1 MRAKNDCTDSLD
13 LYVSSGAEPP
23 LFMGDVLSKRPAT
36 VKVKRSPRFRK
47 ELYLMTPMIRVAAA
61 LVVFFA
67 LTGCQAMTGRTA
79 GRNIDDLTIT
89 TSVKAR
95 LVADKLSNFT
105 RIDVDT
111 VNAVVSLNGLVESED
126 EKRRA
131 EDIASLV
138 DGVKQIVNDLQV
150 QKEPAPKSE

>member
-1 MRAKNDCTDSLD
+1 
-13 LYVSSGAEPP
+13 
-23 LFMGDVLSKRPAT
+23 
-36 VKVKRSPRFRK
+36 
-47 ELYLMTPMIRVAAA
+47 MTSMIRVAVL
-61 LVVFFA
+61 LVVLFA
-67 LTGCQAMTGRTA
+67 VTGCQTLTGRTA

-95 LVADKLSNFT
+95 LVADRLSNFT

-111 VNAVVSLNGLVESED
+111 VNAVVSLTGLVESEF

-138 DGVKQIVNDLQV
+138 DGVEKVVNDLQV
-150 QKEPAPKSE
+150 QKEPAPKSD

>member
-1 MRAKNDCTDSLD
+1 
-13 LYVSSGAEPP
+13 
-23 LFMGDVLSKRPAT
+23 
-36 VKVKRSPRFRK
+36 
-47 ELYLMTPMIRVAAA
+47 MTSMIRVAVL
-61 LVVFFA
+61 LVVVFA
-67 LTGCQAMTGRTA
+67 VTGCQALTGRTA

-89 TSVKAR
+89 ASVKAR

-111 VNAVVSLNGLVESED
+111 VNAVVSLTGLVESEF

-138 DGVKQIVNDLQV
+138 EGVENIINDLQV
-150 QKEPAPKSE
+150 QKEPAAKSE

>member
-1 MRAKNDCTDSLD
+1 MRSMIAVL
-13 LYVSSGAEPP
+13 LGA
-23 LFMGDVLSKRPAT
+23 LFAV
-36 VKVKRSPRFRK
+36 
-47 ELYLMTPMIRVAAA
+47 
-61 LVVFFA
+61 
-67 LTGCQAMTGRTA
+67 TGCQAMTGRTA
-79 GRNIDDLTIT
+79 GRNLDDLTIT

-111 VNAVVSLNGLVESED
+111 VNAVVSLTGLVESEF

-131 EDIASLV
+131 EDIASFV

>member
-1 MRAKNDCTDSLD
+1 
-13 LYVSSGAEPP
+13 
-23 LFMGDVLSKRPAT
+23 
-36 VKVKRSPRFRK
+36 
-47 ELYLMTPMIRVAAA
+47 
-61 LVVFFA
+61 
-67 LTGCQAMTGRTA
+67 MTGRTA

>member
-1 MRAKNDCTDSLD
+1 
-13 LYVSSGAEPP
+13 
-23 LFMGDVLSKRPAT
+23 
-36 VKVKRSPRFRK
+36 
-47 ELYLMTPMIRVAAA
+47 MTPMIRVAAA
-61 LVVFFA
+61 LVVLFA

>member
-1 MRAKNDCTDSLD
+1 
-13 LYVSSGAEPP
+13 
-23 LFMGDVLSKRPAT
+23 
-36 VKVKRSPRFRK
+36 
-47 ELYLMTPMIRVAAA
+47 MTSMIRVAA
-61 LVVFFA
+61 LLLMLFV
-67 LTGCQAMTGRTA
+67 LTACQAMTGRTA

-95 LVADKLSNFT
+95 LVADKLSNLT

-111 VNAVVSLNGLVESED
+111 VNAVVSLTGLVESEF

-138 DGVKQIVNDLQV
+138 DGVNQIVNDLQV
-150 QKEPAPKSE
+150 QKAPATKSE

>member
-1 MRAKNDCTDSLD
+1 
-13 LYVSSGAEPP
+13 
-23 LFMGDVLSKRPAT
+23 
-36 VKVKRSPRFRK
+36 
-47 ELYLMTPMIRVAAA
+47 MTSIIRVAAA
-61 LVVFFA
+61 LITYSRR
-67 LTGCQAMTGRTA
+67 LPGYDRRTA

-89 TSVKAR
+89 ASVKAR

-111 VNAVVSLNGLVESED
+111 VNAIVSLTGMVESEH

-138 DGVKQIVNDLQV
+138 EGVKKIINDLQV
-150 QKEPAPKSE
+150 QKEPAPKPE

>member
-1 MRAKNDCTDSLD
+1 MASIIRLT
-13 LYVSSGAEPP
+13 
-23 LFMGDVLSKRPAT
+23 VL
-36 VKVKRSPRFRK
+36 
-47 ELYLMTPMIRVAAA
+47 
-61 LVVFFA
+61 LVVLFT

-89 TSVKAR
+89 ASVKAR
-95 LVADKLSNFT
+95 LVADKLSNLT

-111 VNAVVSLNGLVESED
+111 VNGVVSLTGLVESEF

-138 DGVKQIVNDLQV
+138 DGVEKIVNDLQV
-150 QKEPAPKSE
+150 QKAPEPKRE

>member
-1 MRAKNDCTDSLD
+1 
-13 LYVSSGAEPP
+13 
-23 LFMGDVLSKRPAT
+23 
-36 VKVKRSPRFRK
+36 
-47 ELYLMTPMIRVAAA
+47 MTSMIRVAVL
-61 LVVFFA
+61 LVAFFA
-67 LTGCQAMTGRTA
+67 VNGCQAMTGRTA

-89 TSVKAR
+89 ASVKAR
-95 LVADKLSNFT
+95 LVADKPSNLT

-111 VNAVVSLNGLVESED
+111 VNAVVSLTGLVESEFD
-126 EKRRA
+126 KRRA

>member
-1 MRAKNDCTDSLD
+1 MIPT
-13 LYVSSGAEPP
+13 
-23 LFMGDVLSKRPAT
+23 
-36 VKVKRSPRFRK
+36 
-47 ELYLMTPMIRVAAA
+47 IRVAAA
-61 LVVFFA
+61 LVVLFA
-67 LTGCQAMTGRTA
+67 LNACQAMTGRTA

-111 VNAVVSLNGLVESED
+111 VNAVVSLNGLVKSEH

-138 DGVKQIVNDLQV
+138 EGVEKIINDLQV

>member
-1 MRAKNDCTDSLD
+1 
-13 LYVSSGAEPP
+13 
-23 LFMGDVLSKRPAT
+23 
-36 VKVKRSPRFRK
+36 
-47 ELYLMTPMIRVAAA
+47 MTSVIRVAVL
-61 LVVFFA
+61 LVVLLA
-67 LTGCQAMTGRTA
+67 LAGCQAMTGRTA

-89 TSVKAR
+89 ASVKAR

-111 VNAVVSLNGLVESED
+111 VNAVVSLNGLVESEF

-138 DGVKQIVNDLQV
+138 EGVEKIANDLQV
-150 QKEPAPKSE
+150 QKAPAPKSE

>member
-1 MRAKNDCTDSLD
+1 
-13 LYVSSGAEPP
+13 
-23 LFMGDVLSKRPAT
+23 
-36 VKVKRSPRFRK
+36 
-47 ELYLMTPMIRVAAA
+47 MTPIIRVAVL
-61 LVVFFA
+61 LVLFA
-67 LTGCQAMTGRTA
+67 LAGCQAMTGRTA

-89 TSVKAR
+89 ASVKAR

-111 VNAVVSLNGLVESED
+111 VNAVVSLNGLVESEH

-138 DGVKQIVNDLQV
+138 EGVEKIINDLQV
-150 QKEPAPKSE
+150 QKEPPPKSE

>member
-1 MRAKNDCTDSLD
+1 MAS
-13 LYVSSGAEPP
+13 
-23 LFMGDVLSKRPAT
+23 
-36 VKVKRSPRFRK
+36 
-47 ELYLMTPMIRVAAA
+47 MIRVAVL
-61 LVVFFA
+61 LVVLLA
-67 LTGCQAMTGRTA
+67 LAGCQAMTGRTA

-89 TSVKAR
+89 ASVKAR

-111 VNAVVSLNGLVESED
+111 VNAVVSLNGLVESEF

-138 DGVKQIVNDLQV
+138 EGVEKIANDLQV
-150 QKEPAPKSE
+150 QKAPAPKSE

>member
-1 MRAKNDCTDSLD
+1 MR
-13 LYVSSGAEPP
+13 
-23 LFMGDVLSKRPAT
+23 R
-36 VKVKRSPRFRK
+36 VKRIAF
-47 ELYLMTPMIRVAAA
+47 A
-61 LVVFFA
+61 LFLLIALSGCQA
-67 LTGCQAMTGRTA
+67 LTGRTS

-95 LVADKLSNFT
+95 LVADKVSNFT

-111 VNAVVSLNGLVESED
+111 VNAIVSLNGLVESEH

-138 DGVKQIVNDLQV
+138 DGVDKIINNLQV
-150 QKEPAPKSE
+150 QNDLRLSRIERFSVLISGP

>member
-1 MRAKNDCTDSLD
+1 MTSVIRFTVLLAI
-13 LYVSSGAEPP
+13 
-23 LFMGDVLSKRPAT
+23 LFTLA
-36 VKVKRSPRFRK
+36 
-47 ELYLMTPMIRVAAA
+47 
-61 LVVFFA
+61 
-67 LTGCQAMTGRTA
+67 GCQALTGRTA

-95 LVADKLSNFT
+95 LVADRLSNFT

-111 VNAVVSLNGLVESED
+111 VNAVVSLTGLVESEF

-138 DGVKQIVNDLQV
+138 DGVEKVVNDLQV